1 MIFSKVCHCVWS
13 AYSNETILQMQCYMK
28 KLGANYKKNSKTI
41 QFLLINNR
49 CCIFF
54 SFKIWK
60 KRKYQK
66 YEKQR
71 KKYNYD
77 CNLDLG
83 NQIFFVQVFIRNLSC
98 WFLYRESRYF
108 FYQVI
113 VLRLKILPFWTGKC
127 CYVSLMW
134 PLSSDPCR

>member
-1 MIFSKVCHCVWS
+1 
-13 AYSNETILQMQCYMK
+13 MK

-49 CCIFF
+49 CCIFC
-54 SFKIWK
+54 SSKIWK

-83 NQIFFVQVFIRNLSC
+83 NQIFFVRC
-98 WFLYRESRYF
+98 
-108 FYQVI
+108 
-113 VLRLKILPFWTGKC
+113 
-127 CYVSLMW
+127 SLEI
-134 PLSSDPCR
+134 